1 MEHFNPKCCNVFNF
15 TPSDGVAPFLR
26 ITRGR
31 EGEGGREGGER
42 GGREGMAGE
51 RGGEGWECEGVG
63 VGGGQWSSSSCRKR
77 GLKRGR
83 E

>member
-31 EGEGGREGGER
+31 EER

-51 RGGEGWECEGVG
+51 RGGVGWDGRG
-63 VGGGQWSSSSCRKR
+63 GGGQWSSSSCRKQD
-77 GLKRGR
+77 LR
-83 E
+83 EEESES